1 MKKIAILAVLW
12 SVFFLGLTF
21 TARADGIIVPRPR
34 PGRPAPPLRSLSIR
48 YHRVMVTIEDG
59 VATTRL
65 DQVFVNDGAEDL
77 EGEYLFPLPEGAS
90 VTNYA
95 MWADGRRL
103 EAQVLDADEA
113 RRIYEDIVRQQQDP
127 ALLEYAGRNALRA
140 RIYPIPARGEKRVEL
155 EYREILPREGDLVRY
170 LYPLNTEKFSSR
182 PLEETSVTLT
192 VRSRTDIKAIYSPSH
207 QIDVQRSDAS
217 TAQVVYRERDVLPDR
232 DFVLYY
238 GLGDGD
244 LGVNLISYKPDGDD
258 GYFLLLVSP
267 PQAAAVTEIVARD
280 VILVLDVSGSM
291 RGEKME
297 QARGAAQ
304 YILDQLG
311 PEDRYNIV
319 SFSTGTR
326 MLAPTL
332 LAANERHRGRQFV
345 QELQAGGGTNIQR
358 AMQEALRLT
367 QPGRPQLILFMTD
380 GLPTEGK
387 IRIEHILREVEDKA
401 DDAVRIFCFGV
412 GYDVNTLLLDRL
424 AQDHG
429 GTTVYVRPEEDI
441 ERAVSSF
448 YDKIASPVLADVSL
462 DFGAAHIKETYPYPL
477 SDLFAGEQLVMVGRY
492 RNPGTTD
499 ITLTG
504 TVNGREARHVFSEI
518 RFRSQGGAD
527 FLPRL
532 WATRKVGHLL
542 TQIRLHGADKELVA
556 EVVDLAT
563 RYGIVTPYTSFLV
576 DDGDDKRVA
585 PTRMAFAPP
594 SLLPGRGGD
603 QDRVSL
609 SAAPAVTGQEAVD
622 ASVAQESL
630 RRADLAV
637 SQYEQ
642 MCTVGAKTFV
652 LLDGLWIDTE
662 YEAHSHIIAHI
673 DFGSPAYFAL
683 LAEAPVVGRYL
694 AFGSRVL
701 FMQGDTAYEIGP
713 AGSAPSVSPSPTQ
726 TPTVEPT
733 PTVSPNSMAWFK
745 SIESWFRAILKD

>member
-1 MKKIAILAVLW
+1 
-12 SVFFLGLTF
+12 
-21 TARADGIIVPRPR
+21 
-34 PGRPAPPLRSLSIR
+34 
-48 YHRVMVTIEDG
+48 
-59 VATTRL
+59 
-65 DQVFVNDGAEDL
+65 
-77 EGEYLFPLPEGAS
+77 
-90 VTNYA
+90 
-95 MWADGRRL
+95 
-103 EAQVLDADEA
+103 
-113 RRIYEDIVRQQQDP
+113 
-127 ALLEYAGRNALRA
+127 
-140 RIYPIPARGEKRVEL
+140 
-155 EYREILPREGDLVRY
+155 
-170 LYPLNTEKFSSR
+170 
-182 PLEETSVTLT
+182 
-192 VRSRTDIKAIYSPSH
+192 
-207 QIDVQRSDAS
+207 
-217 TAQVVYRERDVLPDR
+217 
-232 DFVLYY
+232 
-238 GLGDGD
+238 
-244 LGVNLISYKPDGDD
+244 
-258 GYFLLLVSP
+258 
-267 PQAAAVTEIVARD
+267 
-280 VILVLDVSGSM
+280 
-291 RGEKME
+291 
-297 QARGAAQ
+297 
-304 YILDQLG
+304 
-311 PEDRYNIV
+311 
-319 SFSTGTR
+319 